1 MIFSSM
7 DSHAGQFVIRGGRAL
22 TGDVSVF
29 GAKNAASKM
38 MIASLLTD
46 EPCVLENVPLSQEI
60 DITREFCGRIGS
72 EIAIGMDHRCEIRTP
87 KILNT
92 SVVEFSRKNR
102 IPVLAFGPLLHRA
115 GHAEVPFLGG
125 DAIGHRP
132 IDLHLEALN
141 KMGVT
146 IERRERSY
154 YATAASITGADIEF
168 PFPSVGATE
177 NVLLTAVRARGT
189 TTIRNA
195 AVEPEILDLIRM
207 LRGMGADIVCDPG
220 LRAITIRGVARLGG
234 VAHRVLPDRNEAV
247 SFAVAGLATRGRV
260 RIAGARADDLAAFVE
275 KVEAMGAV
283 VSREPDALVFAGA
296 ESYRAADVATAPHPG
311 FMTDWQQ
318 PLAILMI
325 AARGVSTIHETVYE
339 DRFGYVKDLRRM
351 GADIEITDECIGAPC
366 RFAGRTFNHSARI
379 TGPSVLKGADIA
391 MTDIRA
397 GMAHVIA
404 ALAAHGE
411 SVISGIEHIDRGYER
426 MDERLRALGADIKR
440 V

>member
-1 MIFSSM
+1 MTGKFII
-7 DSHAGQFVIRGGRAL
+7 QGGTPLR
-22 TGDVSVF
+22 GDVTVY

-60 DITREFCGRIGS
+60 DITREFCERIGS
-72 EIAIGMDHRCEIRTP
+72 EVAIGMDHRCEIRTP
-87 KILNT
+87 EIKNT

-102 IPVLAFGPLLHRA
+102 IPILAFGPLLHRK
-115 GHAEVPFLGG
+115 GEAEVPFLGG

-154 YATAASITGADIEF
+154 YATADAIIGADIEF

-207 LRGMGADIVCDPG
+207 LQGMGANIACDSAA
-220 LRAITIRGVARLGG
+220 RVITIRGVPRLTGA
-234 VAHRVLPDRNEAV
+234 VHRVLPDRNEAV
-247 SFAVAGLATRGRV
+247 SFAVAALATRGQV
-260 RIAGARADDLAAFVE
+260 RIVGASADDLGAFVE
-275 KVEAMGAV
+275 KVKAMGAG
-283 VSREPDALVFAGA
+283 VSQEADALVFSGA
-296 ESYRAADVATAPHPG
+296 DAYRATDVATAPHPG
-311 FMTDWQQ
+311 FMTDWQH

-351 GADIEITDECIGAPC
+351 GANIEVSDECIAPPC
-366 RFAGRTFNHSARI
+366 RYAGRTFNHSARI
-379 TGPSVLKGADIA
+379 TGASLLKGTDIV

-404 ALAAHGE
+404 ALVAQGK
-411 SVISGIEHIDRGYER
+411 SVISGTDHIDRGYER